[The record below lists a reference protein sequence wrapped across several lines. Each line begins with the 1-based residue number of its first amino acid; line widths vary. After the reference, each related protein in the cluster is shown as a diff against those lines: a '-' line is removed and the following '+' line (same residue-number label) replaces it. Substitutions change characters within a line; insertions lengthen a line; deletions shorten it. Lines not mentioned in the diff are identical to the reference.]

1 MAARKV
7 GRRREA
13 DRSSFP
19 SPAGRPGQGKQ
30 PPATAC
36 AARVCQIL
44 ESPTPAAQRPFP
56 TADVCSPQVPWFF
69 LPNTHAHQ
77 VTAGTGSR
85 VGRGLSGGR
94 SSTADPGA
102 LPPGRGRQ

>member
-19 SPAGRPGQGKQ
+19 SPAGRPGQDKQ

-36 AARVCQIL
+36 AARGCQIP

-56 TADVCSPQVPWFF
+56 TAVCSPQVPWFF
-69 LPNTHAHQ
+69 LPNTRAHH

-94 SSTADPGA
+94 SSTADPEA
-102 LPPGRGRQ
+102 LPPGRGRR